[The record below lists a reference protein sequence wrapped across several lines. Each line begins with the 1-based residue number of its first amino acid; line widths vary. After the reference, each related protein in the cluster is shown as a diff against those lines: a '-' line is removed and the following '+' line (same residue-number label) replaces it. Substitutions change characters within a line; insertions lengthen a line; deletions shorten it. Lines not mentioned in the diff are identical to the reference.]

1 MRQIEGAARRKE
13 MKTQLLSTRPQA
25 DGKVG
30 RSFVVDKTF
39 LEPRSKNAV
48 ASFSKTTEDLF

>member
-1 MRQIEGAARRKE
+1 MRQIEAAARRKK
-13 MKTQLLSTRPQA
+13 MKTQLLSTRRQA

-48 ASFSKTTEDLF
+48 AAFSKTTEDLF